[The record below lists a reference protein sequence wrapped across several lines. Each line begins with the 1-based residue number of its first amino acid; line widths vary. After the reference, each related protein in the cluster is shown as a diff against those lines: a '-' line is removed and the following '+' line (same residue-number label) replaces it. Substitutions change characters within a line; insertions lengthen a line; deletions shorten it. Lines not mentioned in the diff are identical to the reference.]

1 MNHYSVCFFLFGA
14 LPFQFNMAG
23 KKKKRHPFLCSHLLS
38 GCSFLSF
45 HVYFLFLL
53 LLHLLPIFIL
63 IRPVLRLP
71 PGSCPFAVV
80 GHYQLLK
87 TQCWCRTL
95 NPQMH
100 KIDTWHARICT
111 CSQGKPSSSLPI
123 TTIPQPGFPLKL
135 RQLKGGM
142 DHKSL

>member
-23 KKKKRHPFLCSHLLS
+23 KKKKGTRFCAVIFLVVALFFHFMSIFSFFFFFTFCPSLFWSVLS
-38 GCSFLSF
+38 SDCPRG
-45 HVYFLFLL
+45 
-53 LLHLLPIFIL
+53 P
-63 IRPVLRLP
+63 
-71 PGSCPFAVV
+71 CPFAVV

-100 KIDTWHARICT
+100 KIDTWHARIRT